1 MKQLGTALLI
11 FAFVYGGYALCTF
24 PMGESGRKEVAEL
37 RARLPTVWPFAPI
50 RLLLWLLLLPISSL
64 FEGLLFAFLLFSVGG
79 LLYVLF

>member
-1 MKQLGTALLI
+1 MKQLGSALLL

-24 PMGESGRKEVAEL
+24 PMGESGRKDFAEL

-50 RLLLWLLLLPISSL
+50 RFLLWLLFLPISSL
-64 FEGLLFAFLLFSVGG
+64 FEGLLLAFLLFSVGG